1 MSQTATVNSGVLY
14 TDRRDF
20 YLNPKE
26 TAELWPSVTP
36 FLTLSTKMKTLQAPD
51 PDYRMFQYAASWA
64 NAYCVLNE
72 ASGITFPAAG
82 SQLNG
87 AGDGNVIAFD
97 GAVGVHPNVG
107 DVFDFWSSDNATYH
121 GQATVVSVS
130 STGTSGSL
138 TMVSNNLSNATVA
151 NDAIMYLVGNAQEE
165 GSGSP
170 NAWSEELSVVY
181 NSAQIFKTPIEI
193 TGTLLANAKLRG
205 SSSELARL
213 RSQKSREH
221 EMKKE
226 LAFLLG
232 HKPSGI
238 TAVGTHASGAGSKQI
253 RKTHGIIPAINDY
266 SSAAN
271 VHSFS
276 KASLK
281 YAQFVELMKS
291 VYQYGNDEATK
302 VAICGDDFLSWVASF
317 ATTTGMEKNLQLTMG
332 QDSKNFGWMFR
343 GLTHQFGKLD
353 LVRSPLLT
361 NHAGG
366 KYSGYCVVVDPSNV
380 SMVRYRP
387 DQFQAAIQ
395 DNDIDGIKDQYFS
408 DCGLGI
414 TLPQTHHILVAK

>member
-1 MSQTATVNSGVLY
+1 MAQTQTLNSGVLY

-36 FLTLSTKMKTLQAPD
+36 FLTLSTKMKTLAAPD
-51 PDYRMFQYAASWA
+51 PDYRMFQYAASWM
-64 NAYCVLNE
+64 NAYIVLNNG
-72 ASGITFPAAG
+72 AGLTMPAAG
-82 SQLNG
+82 SSETY
-87 AGDGNVIAFD
+87 AFD
-97 GAVGVHPNVG
+97 GAIGVHPNVG
-107 DVFDFWSSDNATYH
+107 DVFDVWDSTAATYH
-121 GQATVVSVS
+121 GQITVTAVS
-130 STGTSGSL
+130 STGTSGSF
-138 TMVSNNLSNATVA
+138 TGITNKLSDATVA
-151 NDAIMYLVGNAQEE
+151 NNAIMYLVGNAQEE

-170 NAWSEELSVVY
+170 DAWSEELSVVY

-205 SSSELARL
+205 SSSELTRL

-232 HKPSGI
+232 QKPSGI

-302 VAICGDDFLSWVASF
+302 VALCGDDFLAWVASF
-317 ATTTGMEKNLQLTMG
+317 ATTTGMDRNLQLTMG
-332 QDSKNFGWMFR
+332 QESKNFGWNFR
-343 GLTHQFGKLD
+343 SLTHQFGKLD

-366 KYSGYCVVVDPSNV
+366 KYSGYCVVVDPMNV
-380 SMVRYRP
+380 STVRYRP

-395 DNDIDGIKDQYFS
+395 ANDIDGIKDQYFS

>member
-1 MSQTATVNSGVLY
+1 MSQTQMTNSGVLY

-64 NAYCVLNE
+64 NAYCLHND
-72 ASGITFPAAG
+72 G
-82 SQLNG
+82 SPTAL
-87 AGDGNVIAFD
+87 ANVGSSATYAFD
-97 GAVGVHPNVG
+97 GTEGMYPAVG
-107 DVFDFWSSDNATYH
+107 DVYDVWTSDNATYN
-121 GQATVVSVS
+121 GQVVVTAVSATNADE
-130 STGTSGSL
+130 GTFTAVTSK
-138 TMVSNNLSNATVA
+138 LSNATTTD
-151 NDAIMYLVGNAQEE
+151 NGFFYLVGSATEE

-170 NAWSEELSVVY
+170 DAWSEDISVVY

-232 HKPSGI
+232 QKPSGI

-266 SSAAN
+266 SSAVN

-281 YAQFVELMKS
+281 YTQFVDLMKS

-302 VAICGDDFLSWVASF
+302 VAICGDDFLAWVASF
-317 ATTTGMEKNLQLTMG
+317 ATTTGMEKNLQLG
-332 QDSKNFGWMFR
+332 IAQNSGNFGWKFR
-343 GLTHQFGKLD
+343 GMTHQFGQLD

-361 NHAGG
+361 NHANG
-366 KYSGYCVVVDPSNV
+366 KYSGYCIVVDPMNV

-395 DNDIDGIKDQYFS
+395 NNDIDGIKDQYFS